1 MGKRTLRHKLLDDSD
16 HNAKTL
22 TEYEHFHR
30 GHVTKSNEYL
40 LSVGLTNRQ
49 VVNPLSSILFV

>member
-1 MGKRTLRHKLLDDSD
+1 MRKRTLRHKLLDDSD

-22 TEYEHFHR
+22 TEYERFR
-30 GHVTKSNEYL
+30 REHVTKNNEYL
-40 LSVGLTNRQ
+40 SSLGLTNMQ